1 MRFWYFTPLVLVG
14 VGFQYLLPQAWAGFR
29 FIDVL
34 LIITFH
40 SVQGV
45 PTRQAVFRGWFV
57 GMVHDLALSPL
68 YPLGVQST
76 AKMVTGLLA
85 NLVGRHFNVDQP
97 AIQACCVIG
106 LTMLNGLLV
115 QGLFLIFGQVCP
127 VQGLLPLLL
136 GAAMTTLVNLLVGLV
151 TIRLPVRNPD

>member
-1 MRFWYFTPLVLVG
+1 MRFWYFIPLVLAG
-14 VGFQYLLPQAWAGFR
+14 VGGQYLLPQAWAGFR

-45 PTRQAVFRGWFV
+45 LTRQAVFRGWFV
-57 GMVHDLALSPL
+57 GLVHDLALSPL

-76 AKMVTGLLA
+76 SKMITGLLA
-85 NLVGRHFNVDQP
+85 NLVGRQFNVDQP
-97 AIQACCVIG
+97 AIQAVCLFG
-106 LTMLNGLLV
+106 LTILNGLLV

-127 VQGLLPLLL
+127 VQGFLPLLL
-136 GAAMTTLVNLLVGLV
+136 SAAMTTLVNLIVGLV
-151 TIRLPVRNPD
+151 TIRLPARISE